1 MNTIT
6 VNHSPG
12 VLCLELS
19 APLPRSCEGWES
31 VVSAVHHACLGR
43 SASDGLLIDL
53 RGIARLSSADIGGI
67 ARCLAT
73 VAKAAQIPC
82 RLRVVADSPQV
93 RRVFQMC
100 EGADLG
106 VFGTREEAE
115 ASFGGV
121 H

>member
-6 VNHSPG
+6 VQQAPG
-12 VLCLELS
+12 VICLKLNG
-19 APLPRSCEGWES
+19 PLPRSCEGWES
-31 VVSAVHHACLGR
+31 IVSGVHHACLGR

-53 RGIARLSSADIGGI
+53 RGIPRLTSADIGGI

-73 VAKAAQIPC
+73 VVKAAEVPC
-82 RLRVVADSPQV
+82 RLRIITDSAQV

-100 EGADLG
+100 EDAELG
-106 VFGTREEAE
+106 VYGTTEEAV
-115 ASFGGV
+115 ASFGAV